1 MNVNS
6 MNVGEWVTKW
16 ASLKPDKPS
25 IIFEGKTFTYKDL
38 NERINR
44 TAHMLQGMGIGKGD
58 RAGVLMYNTYQ
69 LVEIFFALAK
79 IGAILVPLNTRF
91 VSSELEYII
100 KDSGLKALIFG
111 EAFIGVLEPLSKS
124 LPIEKGHYLCLGT
137 PPAWAKNYEEEVT
150 AQRSVSEPV
159 VDEPAGG
166 EDAIIIMY
174 TSGTTGAPKGA
185 ILSHRK
191 TFFNALNANIYYGLT
206 PSDIMLAPRPMF
218 HSGGL
223 LVELCPMIYKGG
235 TLIMKGRFSPE
246 EILTTIEKYKVTVL
260 EIAATVLR
268 FILEQC
274 DIDKYD
280 LSSLRICY
288 TGGERVPPALL
299 EDYEQKGIIVSQIY
313 GQTETS
319 TLTWLS
325 PEDAVRKRG
334 SVGKPVFH
342 GNVRIVGKDG
352 KQVRPGEVGE
362 IVVSGFI
369 PMNGYWGKPEL
380 TEGTIVDGWLHTGD
394 LAKIDEEGFFYIVD
408 REKDMYISGGEN
420 VYPAEIEKVFLENR
434 KILDLGV
441 CGIPDEKWGEVGLA
455 TVVLKE
461 GETMTEAEAVAFCDG
476 RLARYKIP
484 RIVRFVKEIP
494 INAAQKVLRKKLK
507 EEYLASIKKQDAGEV
522 G

>member
-1 MNVNS
+1 MDASNVNI
-6 MNVGEWVTKW
+6 GQWVTKW
-16 ASLKPDKPS
+16 ASLNPDKPA
-25 IIFEGKTFTYKDL
+25 IIYEGNTFTYKGL
-38 NERINR
+38 NERINQ
-44 TAHMLQGMGIGKGD
+44 TAHMLRRVNIGKGD
-58 RAGVLMYNTYQ
+58 RVGVLMYNTYQ

-91 VSSELEYII
+91 VSAELGYII
-100 KDSGLKALIFG
+100 KDSGLKALAFG
-111 EAFIGVLEPLSKS
+111 EAFVGVVEPLSKT
-124 LPIEKGHYLCLGT
+124 LPIGRECYLCLGKH
-137 PPAWAKNYEEEVT
+137 PAWAKSYEDAVAAE
-150 AQRSVSEPV
+150 QSVSEPL
-159 VDEPAGG
+159 VDDPAGG
-166 EDAIIIMY
+166 EDPIIIMY

-185 ILSHRK
+185 VLSHRK
-191 TFFNALNANIYYGLT
+191 TFFNALNANIYYGIT

-223 LVELCPMIYKGG
+223 LVELCPMMYKGG

-246 EILTTIEKYKVTVL
+246 EILIHVEKYKVTIL

-274 DIDKYD
+274 DVGKYD
-280 LSSLRICY
+280 LSSLRVCY

-299 EDYEQKGIIVSQIY
+299 DDYAKIGITVSQIY

-319 TLTWLS
+319 TLTWLA
-325 PEDAVRKRG
+325 PEDATRKRG

-342 GNVRIVGKDG
+342 GDVRIVDKDG
-352 KQVRPGEVGE
+352 KQVVPGEIGE

-394 LAKIDEEGFFYIVD
+394 LAKTDDEGFFYIVD

-420 VYPAEIEKVFLENR
+420 VYPAEIEKVFLDNR
-434 KILDLGV
+434 KILNVGV
-441 CGIPDEKWGEVGLA
+441 CGIPDKKWGEVGIA
-455 TVVLKE
+455 CVVLKD
-461 GETMTEAEAVAFCDG
+461 GETMTEEEAIAFCGD

-484 RIVRFVKEIP
+484 RVVRFVKELP
-494 INAAQKVLRKKLK
+494 INAAQKIIRKKLK
-507 EEYLASIKKQDAGEV
+507 EEYLETLGA
-522 G
+522 